1 MMRRE
6 NFKRR
11 HCKKESTDACH
22 RGGNFRSSDEVPV
35 MGMERRGVVI
45 QFLFMEEN

>member
-11 HCKKESTDACH
+11 HCKKESTDAWH
-22 RGGNFRSSDEVPV
+22 GGGNFRSSDEVLV
-35 MGMERRGVVI
+35 MRMERREVVI
-45 QFLFMEEN
+45 QFLIMDEN